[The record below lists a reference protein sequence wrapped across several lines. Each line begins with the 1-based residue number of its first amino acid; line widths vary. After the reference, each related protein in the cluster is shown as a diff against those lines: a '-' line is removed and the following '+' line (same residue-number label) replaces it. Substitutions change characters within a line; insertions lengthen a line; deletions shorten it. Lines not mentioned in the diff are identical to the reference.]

1 MASNEDILMQFT
13 AQDDV
18 SPAVEAMESS
28 VTSALDAISSAM
40 DNLDIGFSNLA
51 ATAEAMA
58 SSFGEIEQ
66 AFDSAGSSADDFQT
80 SIENISADN
89 LSDITSD
96 LEEVSDAFSDAESN
110 ADNLQISLD
119 SIDGGN
125 INDIVGDVEDLSSSL
140 SEADDEAG
148 SLASSIEAM
157 DSLSVDINMNVEGG
171 EGAEDWNAD
180 AELGGELT
188 SQDTSAL
195 RTNMY
200 EDMVGL
206 SNTIKG
212 VGDQAVESASAAEQ
226 GWLKF
231 GNALD
236 NTGGNWA
243 AQEESIKSW
252 IKTYSNNMGR
262 GVADTRTAMT
272 TFLNMGMSLDETQ
285 HTMDAVSNYAA
296 QFGMSQS
303 EASKNIQMAFMG
315 AGRAVKK
322 LGLDIKDFKDEAG
335 NVDKEKLL
343 QAIMEKTSGAAGK
356 YADSYEARVQ
366 RMNNAIN
373 SLRTDFGKEIINTIE
388 PLIPIVQQAF
398 QAFSSL
404 PQPVKS
410 AVLGFAGLAGG
421 AVMVAGPLIK
431 MKAYMNMAGT
441 SVGDLKK
448 GLDTLQAGYKAL
460 STGGIREAIK
470 AMKEFAAAEKA
481 TEVAKDA
488 TGAGK
493 AAKAGKGMSTVADEA
508 EKTVGNAGK
517 VGGLAGPAN
526 EAGGA
531 MKGTSVGLKSIGQ
544 GAMSM
549 LAPLLEIA
557 IVVAVLIPVITA
569 LAAEALIFLKGI
581 QLLLDALDFD
591 SIDLSGTINAIKQIG
606 QALLEMGIAMAA
618 MTFSNIMTGL
628 AVLTSGVTGIINPVQ
643 VAGTLLTQAANELA
657 KFQSVNIDESIPAKL
672 QSIGRALAAVSSAM
686 GSLTNVVLSM
696 AMGNLLT
703 LGGLL
708 GNVTQAIA
716 TARTEIV
723 NAGNEIDKI
732 KDVPDLDKG
741 AIDKLK
747 KISESLE
754 AVATA
759 MEGLRSIRDGNNFD
773 ISGFVGGLFGGQNIQ
788 EALSSV
794 KQDIIDAGNALQSF
808 TGIPDIPDGVGDKL
822 KKIADSLKSI
832 GDAMGVL
839 KQLRDD
845 SNWDG
850 LMQGLFGGLDI
861 IGALT
866 QARGTLFQAAN
877 IVNSFTSMPDIQEGI
892 ATKVT
897 RVADATK
904 NVANAVAVMN
914 NSPFPD
920 IFGMFMIPIKISMAR
935 GILIQASN
943 QLNSLAAVQPIQDG
957 IYTKVMKVGTSTRTV
972 ASALT
977 IMSTANFPDL
987 GSMVMIPINI
997 ASAKMIL
1004 EHAARELNGL
1014 SALPVL
1020 PDDLAMKVMKIGF
1033 ASRSLASAAQAV
1045 GMVPFVGPE
1054 VALKVQSAINAVRNV
1069 AGQLNGLQG
1078 LNVDGGIAAA
1088 LASVRNAIIQ
1098 LRATIMSMSGGFQ
1111 AAGFNIGNSLRAGV
1125 QAGLAGLPGT
1135 VVGAVASGVNAGVG
1149 PAQAGGA
1156 NIGNSARSGF
1166 QSTFKIADVASA
1178 ELNYAI
1184 QALQNGAGAF
1194 YSTVREIAQRAVQE
1208 AKDAAG
1214 QKSPGHIARM
1224 WGKEMDYSSMM
1235 LRTRSAGVIRSVRDV
1250 TQSIVSAGTPLSE
1263 AFGVPELD
1271 MARINTLRNMNSR
1284 SRMGQTIRPVSITIG
1299 EGAVQLDARNLTT
1312 TESRQIMLNAI
1323 EGLDVIE
1330 GINVRGV

>member
-18 SPAVEAMESS
+18 SPAVEAMEAS
-28 VTSALDAISSAM
+28 VTSALDAISIAM
-40 DNLDIGFSNLA
+40 ESLDTGLSNLA
-51 ATAEAMA
+51 TTAESVSSAFGELE
-58 SSFGEIEQ
+58 SSFS
-66 AFDSAGSSADDFQT
+66 SAESSADSFQST
-80 SIENISADN
+80 IDGLDATNIDDVSSSVDE
-89 LSDITSD
+89 LSDS
-96 LEEVSDAFSDAESN
+96 FSDAESG
-110 ADNLQISLD
+110 ADGLATSISGID
-119 SIDGGN
+119 AGSIDSAAASA
-125 INDIVGDVEDLSSSL
+125 EELS
-140 SEADDEAG
+140 
-148 SLASSIEAM
+148 
-157 DSLSVDINMNVEGG
+157 DSLENASGSADGYSSAAAGG
-171 EGAEDWNAD
+171 
-180 AELGGELT
+180 
-188 SQDTSAL
+188 QDTSAL
-195 RTNMY
+195 RTQMY
-200 EDMVGL
+200 EDIAATSGRIADL
-206 SNTIKG
+206 GQT
-212 VGDQAVESASAAEQ
+212 AVQSASAAEQ

-231 GNALD
+231 GNAVN
-236 NTGGNWA
+236 NTGGNWE
-243 AQEESIKSW
+243 AQSDSIKSW
-252 IKTYSNNMGR
+252 VKDYSNSMGR
-262 GVADTRTAMT
+262 GVADTREAMT
-272 TFLNMGMSLDETQ
+272 TFLNMGMSLDDTQ
-285 HTMDAVSNYAA
+285 HTMEAVSNYAA

-356 YADSYEARVQ
+356 YANSYEARVQ

-398 QAFSSL
+398 GAFQAL
-404 PQPVKS
+404 PQPIKS
-410 AVLGFAGLAGG
+410 AILGFAGLAGG
-421 AVMVAGPLIK
+421 AAIVAGPLIK
-431 MKAYMNMAGT
+431 MRAYMNMAGVST
-441 SVGDLKK
+441 GTLTTGLGALKT
-448 GLDTLQAGYKAL
+448 GFQTLAGG
-460 STGGIREAIK
+460 GGIRQAIQ
-470 AMKEFAAAEKA
+470 AMKEFVTAQKAAQTASAAGGLGK
-481 TEVAKDA
+481 A

-493 AAKAGKGMSTVADEA
+493 GMTTVATEA
-508 EKTVGNAGK
+508 EKTVGSAGK

-526 EAGGA
+526 AAGAG
-531 MKGTSVGLKSIGQ
+531 MQSTSAGLKGIGQ

-549 LAPLLEIA
+549 LAPLLQIA

-643 VAGTLLTQAANELA
+643 VAGQLLTQAANELA
-657 KFQSVNIDESIPAKL
+657 KFQAVNIDQSIPAKL

-708 GNVTQAIA
+708 GNVTQAIT

-723 NAGNEIDKI
+723 NAGKEIDKI

-754 AVATA
+754 AVAKA

-773 ISGFVGGLFGGQNIQ
+773 ISGFIGGLFGGQNIQ

-839 KQLRDD
+839 KKLRDD

-861 IGALT
+861 IGALS

-943 QLNSLAAVQPIQDG
+943 QLNSLAAIQPIQDG

-977 IMSTANFPDL
+977 TMSTATFPDL

-997 ASAKMIL
+997 ASAKLVL
-1004 EHAARELNGL
+1004 ENAARELNGL

-1020 PDDLAMKVMKIGF
+1020 PDDLPMKVMKIGF

-1054 VALKVQSAINAVRNV
+1054 VALKVQSAINVVRNV

-1078 LNVDGGIAAA
+1078 LNVGGGIAAA

-1098 LRATIMSMSGGFQ
+1098 LRATIMSMSGGFH

-1135 VVGAVASGVNAGVG
+1135 VVGAVTSGVNAGVG

-1156 NIGNSARSGF
+1156 NIGNAGRSGF

-1184 QALQNGAGAF
+1184 QALQNGSGAF